1 MFRFIFILIKKVFGF
16 EEPRVA
22 ARPTPHAQPR
32 GNQNSP
38 RPGAARQNTL
48 PDCPAVRIL
57 KDFNAN
63 MLIGEDGQFI
73 VGIEDHFDE
82 PGGKLY
88 RIEFQATRDGRHAN
102 AWVRHNPWDPARPN
116 AGCDYHESH
125 VDSAGFLCL
134 SASTTHNTANS
145 GFNLEFAVK
154 RARFWCT
161 AFSYWQETGDS
172 SIFNS

>member
-1 MFRFIFILIKKVFGF
+1 MFRFLWNLLKKIFGPD
-16 EEPRVA
+16 EPPAVA
-22 ARPTPHAQPR
+22 APPPPRQPR
-32 GNQNSP
+32 AAHRSP
-38 RPGAARQNTL
+38 PRAAPQQQTE
-48 PDCPAVRIL
+48 PDCPAVSIM
-57 KDFNAN
+57 KSFNEN

-73 VGIEDHFDE
+73 VGIEDHYDE

-102 AWVRHNPWDPARPN
+102 AWVRYNPWDPNRPN
-116 AGCDYHESH
+116 AGCDYHEGH
-125 VDSAGFLCL
+125 VNSEGFLCL
-134 SASTTHNTANS
+134 SAATTHDTANS
-145 GFNLEFAVK
+145 GFDLDFAIK